1 MSEKIYV
8 YLLRIFP
15 SAFRRHYEEEALRLI
30 RDRLNDEKSFLLRI
44 RLSFD
49 LIRDIVG
56 ALPQAYRNSYAE
68 VAAAASLTPQF
79 DGVPSFRILQK
90 EPLRRGAI
98 PTAGVLSVTA
108 LATFAFVMGH
118 PTPYR
123 TAAQNGPMSPIE
135 YEGSGLL
142 DSHQI
147 VELVRTTI
155 LQHSDDKR
163 LSKQIADTL
172 TQEDRLGDFQR
183 VQTSEELASLLTK
196 RVRQVS
202 HDSRYQVLY
211 SATPPDLAEAHGR
224 SIYRITE
231 HLSVALPSL

>member
-30 RDRLNDEKSFLLRI
+30 RDRLNDEKGFLLRI

-123 TAAQNGPMSPIE
+123 TAVQSGPMSPIE
-135 YEGSGLL
+135 YEGSGLI

-172 TQEDRLGDFQR
+172 AQEDRLGDFQR
-183 VQTSEELASLLTK
+183 VQTAEELASLLTK

-202 HDSRYQVLY
+202 HDSRYQVFY
-211 SATPPDLAEAHGR
+211 SATPPYLVEAHGR

>member
-1 MSEKIYV
+1 MTRYET
-8 YLLRIFP
+8 P
-15 SAFRRHYEEEALRLI
+15 SVVVQFAPLTTEHVSPKAW
-30 RDRLNDEKSFLLRI
+30 
-44 RLSFD
+44 
-49 LIRDIVG
+49 
-56 ALPQAYRNSYAE
+56 
-68 VAAAASLTPQF
+68 AAAALLAVAFLGAGSL
-79 DGVPSFRILQK
+79 L
-90 EPLRRGAI
+90 LRSEGAPI
-98 PTAGVLSVTA
+98 AA
-108 LATFAFVMGH
+108 E
-118 PTPYR
+118 R
-123 TAAQNGPMSPIE
+123 TVS

-142 DSHQI
+142 NSHQI

-172 TQEDRLGDFQR
+172 TQEDRSGDFQKA
-183 VQTSEELASLLTK
+183 QTSEELASLLTK

-202 HDSRYQVLY
+202 HDSRYQVVY